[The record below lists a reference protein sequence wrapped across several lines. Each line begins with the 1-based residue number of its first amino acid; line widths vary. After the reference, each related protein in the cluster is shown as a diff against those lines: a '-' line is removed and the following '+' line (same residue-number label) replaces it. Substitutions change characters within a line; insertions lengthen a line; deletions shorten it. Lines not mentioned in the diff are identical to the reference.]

1 MSGRFDYVL
10 SRIIGNELPLRD
22 EPGGRLEAYK
32 FIIMSEPPLPGVF
45 KRWVINRVYNQEYLA
60 DIVNLLL
67 EHEQSFTIN
76 PFIGT
81 EYRKCKTR
89 DAKTIYAINA
99 NIGRN
104 FVLNSRHLADYSLVL
119 DGECMFTEKAWKQV
133 TVAMKQYWSLKY
145 FSVPMKR
152 VHAEKFYTVDHET
165 LPLEEPQLIFR
176 SDSEMLFNENMVYP
190 VHDKCELL
198 WRLGHSHGHKMQH
211 ILDRTDQ
218 CASAGYVLHINTGS
232 EGVETHLTERDAA
245 REAGKD
251 LLLKAID
258 EEYGC
263 RA

>member
-1 MSGRFDYVL
+1 MAERFDFVL

-32 FIIMSEPPLPGVF
+32 FIMREPDLPGVF

-60 DIVNLLL
+60 KIVNLML
-67 EHEQSFTIN
+67 EYEQSFAIN
-76 PFIGT
+76 PFSGVD
-81 EYRKCKTR
+81 YRKCKTR
-89 DAKTIYAINA
+89 DEKTIYAINA
-99 NIGRN
+99 NVGRN
-104 FVLNSRHLADYSLVL
+104 FILKSRNLAEYNIVL

-133 TVAMKQYWSLKY
+133 TATIRRHQNHQY
-145 FSVPMKR
+145 FSIPMKR
-152 VHAEKFYTVDHET
+152 IHADHFYSVDHDT
-165 LPLEEPQLIFR
+165 LPPEEPQLIFR
-176 SDSEMLFNENMVYP
+176 HDSKMSFNENMVYP

-198 WRLGHSHGHKMQH
+198 WRLGHSRGHKMQH

-218 CASAGYVLHINTGS
+218 CVSAGYVLHINTGR
-232 EGVETHLTERDAA
+232 EGVEKHLAERDAA